1 MFFSVALS
9 FSSIVPPQVYKMT
22 FPLTEYPCNFRN
34 RTDIEQ
40 EVNGVYSYDRKA
52 KIDPARLKAVF
63 DKGAEIYLGG
73 LQSKI

>member
-1 MFFSVALS
+1 MNIFANMQ
-9 FSSIVPPQVYKMT
+9 IH
-22 FPLTEYPCNFRN
+22 

-40 EVNGVYSYDRKA
+40 EVNGVYSYDRRA

>member
-1 MFFSVALS
+1 MFL
-9 FSSIVPPQVYKMT
+9 
-22 FPLTEYPCNFRN
+22 LTMHSPFLFC

-73 LQSKI
+73 LQSRI